1 MKLGG
6 WEGVEDLGRV
16 GRRGEAMGKVGE
28 GAKMIKIYCME
39 KIKKEKESPSSKNK
53 TLTLKELRTTTLD
66 PIITVSTCI
75 LSVVVLP

>member
-39 KIKKEKESPSSKNK
+39 KIKRKKKAQV
-53 TLTLKELRTTTLD
+53 LKIK
-66 PIITVSTCI
+66 P
-75 LSVVVLP
+75 